1 MISIASIFRW
11 KHRKLTRTQE
21 RVVMAAIKSAERA
34 SSGEIR
40 VFIESHC
47 GDDLKQQTLD
57 VFQKLNMQHTRER
70 NAVLI
75 YVALKDRKF
84 SIFGDKGIH
93 EKLGFSFWTA
103 EAADLASQLK
113 GGKDL
118 AQSIAQTIYHIG
130 ERLKEHFPHP
140 PDDTNELPDRPVY
153 GK

>member
-1 MISIASIFRW
+1 MISIASIFNW
-11 KHRKLTRTQE
+11 KKRKLTRPQE
-21 RVVMAAIKSAERA
+21 RVVMAAIKTAENA

-47 GDDLKQQTLD
+47 GDDLEKQTLEI
-57 VFQKLNMQHTRER
+57 FQKLHMQHTRER

-103 EAADLASQLK
+103 EAADLSAQLK
-113 GGKDL
+113 TGKDL
-118 AQSIAQTIYHIG
+118 AESIAQTIYHIG
-130 ERLKEHFPHP
+130 ERLKVHFPHP
-140 PDDTNELPDRPVY
+140 PDDRNELPDRPVY